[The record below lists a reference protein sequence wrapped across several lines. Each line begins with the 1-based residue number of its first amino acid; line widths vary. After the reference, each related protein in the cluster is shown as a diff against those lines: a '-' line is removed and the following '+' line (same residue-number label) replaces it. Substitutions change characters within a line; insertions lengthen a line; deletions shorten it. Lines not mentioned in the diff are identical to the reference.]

1 MNMNFGHKILL
12 TFIAFALLM
21 GTLVYM
27 SLQTEFEL
35 VSKDYYKEELAY
47 QDVIDATDNAKSLET
62 SVSIRQEHDSIILH
76 MPEEM
81 KGLDLIGDVYFY
93 CAADSK
99 RDRKIALQADK
110 EGLQRFA
117 VGKDVQPAAYR
128 VRVNWN
134 AEGKQFY
141 NDSFLQVQ

>member
-1 MNMNFGHKILL
+1 MNFGHKILL
-12 TFIAFALLM
+12 TFIAFAVLM

-35 VSKDYYKEELAY
+35 VSKDYYKDELAY
-47 QDVIDATDNAKSLET
+47 QEIIDASDNAKSLET
-62 SVSIRQEHDSIILH
+62 SVSLRQEDDSIILH

-81 KGLDLIGDVYFY
+81 KGLDLIGEVYFY

-99 RDRKIALQADK
+99 RDRKIMLQADR

-117 VGKDVQPAAYR
+117 IGKDVLPAAYR

-141 NDSFLQVQ
+141 NDSYLQVQ